1 MNTEIV
7 TKEKTDVKLGFF
19 YSLGEV
25 GSQLSW
31 YMINSYLTLFYTD
44 VVGLSAAAISLIML
58 IARVWDAVN
67 DPMMGLIADRTN
79 TRWGKFRP
87 YLMFAPPFLAI
98 FNILTFTVFPVQGAL
113 KVALCLICYIGAG
126 MMYTVLGVSYAGL
139 VNRIARDSR
148 VRTNYAVARSIGSSV
163 ISMFLSAAAMPM
175 ILHFS
180 NSETANA
187 KGYFITTIILSVLM
201 LPSFWLCAWK
211 CKETVVIHTAES
223 TTAGAEKKSILKS
236 MKTVV
241 QNKMLVIIIFNT
253 FMGAMANIARMSML
267 SYYVIYVVGSYTM
280 IAPIYTTITLF
291 QLIGSAAVPYLTKV
305 LSKKNICLML
315 GFTSTI
321 SIVLIFLFGAQN
333 TILIFVCSA
342 VIGLGNSVGGV
353 GTGMI
358 CDCIEYGDWK
368 YGVRDEALPFA
379 IVSFSVK
386 LATAVTGSVGVL
398 LLAATGYVAGAEQSA
413 STLTGINVVV
423 NLIPAVCMLFATLPL
438 LLYKIDDK
446 MMEKIVA
453 DLDKRNANK
462 TEEK

>member
-1 MNTEIV
+1 MNAEAV
-7 TKEKTDVKLGFF
+7 TNEKTNVKLGFF

-58 IARVWDAVN
+58 IARVWDAAN
-67 DPMMGLIADRTN
+67 DPMMGLIADRTK

-113 KVALCLICYIGAG
+113 KVVLCLVCYIGAG
-126 MMYTVLGVSYAGL
+126 MVYTVLGISYSGL
-139 VNRIARDSR
+139 LNRIARDSQ
-148 VRTNYAVARSIGSSV
+148 VRTNYAAAKSIGSSV

-180 NSETANA
+180 KSDTANA
-187 KGYFITTIILSVLM
+187 KGYFITTVILSLMM

-211 CKETVVIHTAES
+211 CKETVVIQSSEQKAES
-223 TTAGAEKKSILKS
+223 AEKKSILQS
-236 MKTVV
+236 LKTAA
-241 QNKMLVIIIFNT
+241 QNKMLVIMIFNN
-253 FMGAMANIARMSML
+253 FMGAMGTIARMSML

-280 IAPIYTTITLF
+280 IAPIYTTMTLF
-291 QLIGSAAVPYLTKV
+291 QLIGSVSIPYLTKV
-305 LSKKNICLML
+305 LSKKKICVLMGL
-315 GFTSTI
+315 SSVI
-321 SIVLIFLFGAQN
+321 SFVLIFLFGARS
-333 TILIFVCSA
+333 TILLFVCSA
-342 VIGLGNSVGGV
+342 VVGFGNSIAGV
-353 GTGMI
+353 GIGMI

-379 IVSFSVK
+379 ITSFAVK

-413 STLTGINVVV
+413 TTLTGINAVV
-423 NLIPAVCMLFATLPL
+423 NLIPAACHLLAVLPPF
-438 LLYKIDDK
+438 LYNLDDK
-446 MMEKIVA
+446 MMHKIA
-453 DLDKRNANK
+453 AELDERNAK
-462 TEEK
+462 K